1 MKSTQRQ
8 NGMSEFQAKTIVVPV
23 DFSDESIAAVGTA
36 VDIASSPSDVHV
48 VHVIPHMNVAESGLI
63 WQEIDDNTRKQHS
76 AEALREQL
84 SDKKYARVHIYV
96 EVGDPGH
103 CVVEFAERIRADLIV
118 MPSHGRTGLSH
129 ILVGSVAERVVRLS
143 HCPVLVLK
151 K

>member
-1 MKSTQRQ
+1 
-8 NGMSEFQAKTIVVPV
+8 MSGFQAKTIVASV
-23 DFSDESIAAVGTA
+23 DFSDESFAALSTA

-48 VHVIPHMNVAESGLI
+48 IHVIPQLNVAEAGVI
-63 WQEIDDNTRKQHS
+63 WLEIDESTRKQHA
-76 AEALREQL
+76 AEALRKGLTDE
-84 SDKKYARVHIYV
+84 KYSQVQMDV

-103 CVVEFAERIRADLIV
+103 RVTDFAKRISADLIV

-129 ILVGSVAERVVRLS
+129 MLIGSVAERVVRLS